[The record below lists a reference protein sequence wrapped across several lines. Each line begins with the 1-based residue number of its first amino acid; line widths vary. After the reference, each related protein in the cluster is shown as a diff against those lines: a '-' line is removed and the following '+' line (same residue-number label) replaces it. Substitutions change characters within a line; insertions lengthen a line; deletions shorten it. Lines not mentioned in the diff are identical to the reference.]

1 MKKFIVN
8 WKNDLPSSLVVFLV
22 ALPLCLGVGLAS
34 TNVEGINGVPNV
46 FSGIIAGIVGG
57 IIVGTL
63 SGSRAGVSG
72 PAAGLITIVLAAIV
86 TLGSFEAFLVAVIIS
101 GIIQLIAGF
110 AGLGIIGNYFPTS
123 VIKGMLAAIGI
134 TLILKEI
141 PHAFGYDADF
151 FGDESFLQPD
161 GHNTFSEL
169 LYAMGSLNTGAI
181 IISLVSIAVLL
192 LFETKFMKKISLFN
206 ILPAALIVVLLGIGL
221 NGLFQII
228 NPSIAISSQHL
239 VSLPQASTVSDFIG
253 FFSTPDF
260 SSLSNPNVYIIALT
274 IALVGSLETLLSVEA
289 TDKLD
294 PEKHSTP
301 TNRELKAQGVGNI
314 VSGLIGGLPITQV
327 IVRSSANINAGAKTK
342 VSAIVHG
349 LLLAITVIF
358 IPNILNLIPLASL
371 AAILIMIGYKLAK
384 LKLFKQLYKQGW
396 DQFLPFCATI
406 IGVLLT
412 DLLKG
417 IGIGIA
423 VAIFY
428 ILKKNFQNNF
438 VQMSAN
444 SNGKE
449 KVILSLSEEVSF
461 LNKAGLVD
469 TFNKLPEGVELII
482 DGTKSKSIDFDV
494 LELIHEFKSYGSKEK
509 NIDCEIINIPSL
521 NQTSNSSEESK
532 PMSWKDLKSNEKWSN
547 VIQLSNELEEGII
560 VSSINNKSIFKIEE
574 NTSEV
579 INKMPKTKVF
589 IFRMEKLNVL
599 GENEISSLKRS
610 IESLKAKNIIVNI
623 VGLSE
628 KSKIELRE
636 KNLIPIL
643 VKENDFFN
651 EFSNC
656 VLNISFQM
664 HEEITT

>member
-8 WKNDLPSSLVVFLV
+8 WRSDLPSSLVVFLV

-34 TNVEGINGVPNV
+34 TNIEGINGMPNV

-57 IIVGTL
+57 IVVGTL

-86 TLGSFEAFLVAVIIS
+86 TLGSFEAFLVAVIIA
-101 GIIQLIAGF
+101 GILQVISGF
-110 AGLGIIGNYFPTS
+110 AGLGIIGNYFPSS

-151 FGDESFLQPD
+151 FGDESFFQPD

-169 LYAMGSLNTGAI
+169 MYAMGALNTGAI
-181 IISLVSIAVLL
+181 VISLLSIAILI
-192 LFETKFMKKISLFN
+192 LFETKFMKKISLFKF
-206 ILPAALIVVLLGIGL
+206 LPAALIVVLVGIGL
-221 NGLFQII
+221 NGLFY
-228 NPSIAISSQHL
+228 STSSGLELTGIHL
-239 VSLPQASTVSDFIG
+239 VNLPKASNVADFIS

-260 SSLSNPNVYIIALT
+260 SVLSNPNVYVVALT
-274 IALVGSLETLLSVEA
+274 IALIGSLETLLSVEA

-294 PEKHSTP
+294 PEKNTTP

-314 VSGLIGGLPITQV
+314 ISGLIGGLPITQV
-327 IVRSSANINAGAKTK
+327 IVRSSANIGAGAKTK

-384 LKLFKQLYKQGW
+384 LKLFQQLYKQGW
-396 DQFLPFCATI
+396 DQFLPFCTTI

-423 VAIFY
+423 VAIFF
-428 ILKKNFQNNF
+428 ILKKNYHNNF
-438 VQMSAN
+438 VELKDE

-449 KVILSLSEEVSF
+449 NVILALSEEVSF

-469 TFNKLPEGVELII
+469 TFNKLQEGTKLTI

-494 LELIHEFKSYGSKEK
+494 LELIHEFNEYGAKDKSIE
-509 NIDCEIINIPSL
+509 CEIINIPL
-521 NQTSNSSEESK
+521 LEGEKERILTWKEIKSK
-532 PMSWKDLKSNEKWSN
+532 EKWAN
-547 VIQLSNELEEGII
+547 LIEIPDVLENKI
-560 VSSINNKSIFKIEE
+560 VVLPVSKQTVLQIEDTTNNLISTYPDTQIFIY
-574 NTSEV
+574 
-579 INKMPKTKVF
+579 
-589 IFRMEKLNVL
+589 RMEKIKNLDFNNINDF
-599 GENEISSLKRS
+599 GRSLK
-610 IESLKAKNIIVNI
+610 ILKDKNITINI

-628 KSKIELRE
+628 KTKLELKE
-636 KNLIPIL
+636 KNLIPNL
-643 VKENDFFN
+643 VKESDFFN

-656 VLNISFQM
+656 ALNISFQAQ
-664 HEEITT
+664 EETTL